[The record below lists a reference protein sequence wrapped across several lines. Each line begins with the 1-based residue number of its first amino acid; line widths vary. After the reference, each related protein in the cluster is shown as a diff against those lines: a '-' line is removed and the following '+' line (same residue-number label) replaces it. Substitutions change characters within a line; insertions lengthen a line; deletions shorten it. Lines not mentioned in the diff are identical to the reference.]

1 VKQGASVQNPFES
14 VESAQ
19 QYIALLVEQVE
30 EVEGALIEDMAQASP
45 ESRRAEALHLVKYK
59 LSQLKMHLSASSR
72 MLNDLRALRR
82 LLLNERQSSRRSE
95 SSEGAQ
101 VPVSSMT

>member
-1 VKQGASVQNPFES
+1 MQNPFES

-30 EVEGALIEDMAQASP
+30 EVEGALLEDMAQASP

-59 LSQLKMHLSASSR
+59 LNQLKTHLTASR
-72 MLNDLRALRR
+72 RILNDLRALRR
-82 LLLNERQSSRRSE
+82 LLLNERQSTRRSKSTE
-95 SSEGAQ
+95 DVQ
-101 VPVSSMT
+101 VPVSIGT